1 MTTGIC
7 PGTGTM
13 TMLPVSPN
21 CGMVTSRM
29 FLSMSVLI
37 CTSRAVPDRR
47 PTALPSPARP
57 ALANWAAFERRA
69 SRDRGCPA
77 GAFPPLKESA
87 CERRAER

>member
-1 MTTGIC
+1 MGGSRSELC
-7 PGTGTM
+7 QAWSEVNLLPPGEKTEGDGG
-13 TMLPVSPN
+13 SRRFGPN
-21 CGMVTSRM
+21 QLGYSCHAATQ
-29 FLSMSVLI
+29 
-37 CTSRAVPDRR
+37 VP
-47 PTALPSPARP
+47 TARP